1 MTSIVSKQVSHDA
14 PSSVSKIDVDLLDEK
29 VAMVMGVT
37 QCTKDEAVS
46 VLFFHHGCVEQ
57 AVQTIMDQR
66 QQPSIVEIGRVP
78 MKDTKKKPALKR
90 DPQETIILT
99 LEAAKQNLERQ
110 VENLKKRTEDLKSRL
125 QHVQKETEELP
136 DYETEQKQ
144 FVKEF
149 DRYRLS
155 TIPVLC
161 DTQTPAVSPT
171 VFSTSPGFDC
181 LNDSDD
187 DDCLLNFSQLK
198 V

>member
-1 MTSIVSKQVSHDA
+1 MTSIVSTKNVLHDA
-14 PSSVSKIDVDLLDEK
+14 SSPVPKTDVDLMDEK
-29 VAMVMGVT
+29 VATVMGVT

-46 VLFFHHGCVEQ
+46 VLFFHRGSVEQ
-57 AVQTIMDQR
+57 TVQTIMDQR
-66 QQPSIVEIGRVP
+66 QQPSIVEIARFP
-78 MKDTKKKPALKR
+78 LEQDTKKKPALKR
-90 DPQETIILT
+90 DPQETLILT
-99 LEAAKQNLERQ
+99 LETQ
-110 VENLKKRTEDLKSRL
+110 VNTLKKRTEELKNRL
-125 QHVQKETEELP
+125 QHIQTETDQLP
-136 DYETEQKQ
+136 DYETDQQQ

-149 DRYRLS
+149 DRFRLS

-187 DDCLLNFSQLK
+187 EDCLLKFSHLK